1 MRFDLIEP
9 YLLMFRDGVGVTL
22 LFTVLSLA
30 VALLLGVLLAVLKV
44 QPWRPVRAALRLY
57 TSVFRGVPLMVLL
70 FMTYFATPQLT
81 GWAITPLEA
90 GVITFGLNGS
100 ATISEVLRGGISA
113 VGAGQWDASR
123 ALGMTYLQTMRSV
136 VLPQALR
143 STAPALVNETI
154 TMLKGS
160 SLVSTIGVVDVLKT
174 ATTIQSITFRAFE
187 PLLVAAVI
195 YYALVLVLSALGR
208 RLEAALATR

>member
-195 YYALVLVLSALGR
+195 YYVLVLVLSALGR